1 MGYKRT
7 AFIITKPAIRVL
19 DNISG
24 IKKYSGNYICAPNG
38 ILPHMQYCIVFGAR
52 IRADHSVSQI
62 LQERLD
68 KAIEVGIDRMNIIFL
83 LTGIEDEVAAMK
95 EYMQAKGEI
104 PEDRIL
110 CDTGG
115 YTTYQSLLNA
125 RDKFGIATAMA
136 VSNSFH
142 LPRCVFIGR
151 KLGMQIWGVE
161 ISPKNVDRRQRYE
174 EYESL
179 ARIKAWLQT
188 KLPGRN

>member
-7 AFIITKPAIRVL
+7 AFRIAKPVISVL

-38 ILPHMQYCIVFGAR
+38 ILPHVQYCIVFGAR

-68 KAIEVGIDRMNIIFL
+68 KAIEVGIVRMNIIFM
-83 LTGIEDEVAAMK
+83 LTGVEDEVAAMK
-95 EYMQAKGEI
+95 QYMQARGKI
-104 PEDRIL
+104 PENRIL
-110 CDTGG
+110 CDTCG

-161 ISPKNVDRRQRYE
+161 ISPKNIDKRQRYE